1 MPGGDR
7 TGSAS
12 LGPMTGRVAGYGTG
26 RPVPGYLS
34 LVLSLAFWGWPRG
47 RGRGRGKGRGGGQG
61 AGKGRGL
68 GRGMGRGRGM
78 VRTSGTAPLPRIGE
92 EEVSAPT
99 TPPPPPPSRSGNDQE
114 LQGLKAQARGI
125 EQKLRATN
133 EKVAQMQVGDRPSS
147 LVAAVDTAQC
157 MGCGACAAV
166 CPMGAIT
173 VDATATI
180 EASSCTGCGLCVDE
194 CPQEAITLKRA

>member
-7 TGSAS
+7 TGPAG
-12 LGPMTGRVAGYGTG
+12 LGPMTGRAAGYGAG

-34 LVLSLAFWGWPRG
+34 LVPRRGLWGWARG
-47 RGRGRGKGRGGGQG
+47 RGRGRGKGRGGGRG
-61 AGKGRGL
+61 MGKGRGL

-78 VRTSGTAPLPRIGE
+78 MPSAGTAPRPQIGE

-99 TPPPPPPSRSGNDQE
+99 TPPPPASRGGSDQE

-133 EKVAQMQVGDRPSS
+133 EKVAQMQLGGRPSS

-194 CPQEAITLKRA
+194 CPQEAITLKRV